1 MTDTPSGSRRRFPR
15 VQVSFDI
22 DVWVKH
28 AGQAR
33 AVVGRLVML
42 GAGGAFLELDGAFP
56 RGMLMHV
63 RFELPT
69 FGEIACQAMV
79 RYRNGFEGP
88 GVGVEFLG
96 IKTVE
101 RNRIVAFVTKHHRA
115 PAPSG

>member
-42 GAGGAFLELDGAFP
+42 GAGGAFL
-56 RGMLMHV
+56 GMLMHV

-88 GVGVEFLG
+88 GVGVKFLG

-101 RNRIVAFVTKHHRA
+101 RNRIVAFVTKHQT
-115 PAPSG
+115 

>member
-42 GAGGAFLELDGAFP
+42 GAGGAFVELDDAFP
-56 RGMLMHV
+56 LGLLMHV

-69 FGEIACQAMV
+69 FGEIGCRAMV
-79 RYRNGFEGP
+79 RYPIEGT
-88 GVGVEFLG
+88 GVGVEFLD
-96 IKTVE
+96 IKRVE
-101 RNRIVAFVTKHHRA
+101 RRGIAAFVTKHQR
-115 PAPSG
+115 PN